1 MLSGVYVF
9 THQIIKLK
17 TMADIIFKTKDDVT
31 DNWVQYIE
39 NESRSLAQR
48 DEFAIQNYADR
59 EILNPA
65 VQSYL
70 ETYNDDTEEEVYT
83 KSAGNIAVMAAEFS
97 DLDLNYTQAAQA
109 IVLPEWLRFRFRKI
123 KKKVQKAFCVVTGE
137 LINDGKLD
145 VKDIIKAVLIALI
158 PAFAAGLPAAIL
170 PIIIGLVAYL
180 LKYGY
185 ARTCPAN

>member
-1 MLSGVYVF
+1 
-9 THQIIKLK
+9 
-17 TMADIIFKTKDDVT
+17 MADIIFKTKDDVT